1 MHLSVICMVAILSTV
16 TLVNGDK
23 EKYSNYY
30 ANRKQ
35 LHKEKPSRGLGP
47 LPPPLPKEEED
58 DDETSGCTLKVEC
71 KNKKGEPG
79 YPGPEGLPG
88 LFGPRGV
95 NGYDGQKGEKGEPGL
110 SGFPVS
116 FLAALDAN
124 EGPLDGQVLKYKQ
137 VLINRGL
144 AYDKET
150 GIFTAPS
157 PGVYVFHIVV
167 AAMEG
172 QKAAVQLFQTGDGDD
187 QWVVTVWAESLPSWG
202 TSSNTIYL
210 PLTQGQRVYLIARPN
225 LNSYYYAGRYTTFSG
240 HKVASEV

>member
-1 MHLSVICMVAILSTV
+1 MYLSVICIVAILSTV

-47 LPPPLPKEEED
+47 LPSPHAKEDD

-79 YPGPEGLPG
+79 YPGPAGLPG
-88 LFGPRGV
+88 HPGPRGV
-95 NGYDGQKGEKGEPGL
+95 NGYDGQKGEKGESGL
-110 SGFPVS
+110 SGSPVS
-116 FLAALDAN
+116 FLVALDSNA
-124 EGPLDGQVLKYKQ
+124 GPLDGQVLKYKQ
-137 VLINRGL
+137 VLVNHGS
-144 AYDKET
+144 AYNTDR
-150 GIFTAPS
+150 GIFTAPYS
-157 PGVYVFHIVV
+157 GVYVFNIVV

-172 QKAAVQLFQTGDGDD
+172 KTAAVQLFQTGEGDD

-210 PLTQGQRVYLIARPN
+210 SHSPRDSKST
-225 LNSYYYAGRYTTFSG
+225 
-240 HKVASEV
+240 